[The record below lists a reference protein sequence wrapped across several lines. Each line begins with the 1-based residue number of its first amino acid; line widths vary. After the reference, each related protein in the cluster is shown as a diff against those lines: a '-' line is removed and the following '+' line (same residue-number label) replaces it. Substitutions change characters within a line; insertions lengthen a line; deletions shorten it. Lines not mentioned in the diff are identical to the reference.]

1 MPYNLFVCLLGLA
14 GWGRGGEPRPTASAY
29 GPENARKERRRAA
42 TSSGMGMIPGDII
55 EDRHWVIPAR
65 ATPSSGYL
73 PSSSSPFRPPLVV

>member
-42 TSSGMGMIPGDII
+42 VASGMGSTLGDMIEEIG
-55 EDRHWVIPAR
+55 VGAS
-65 ATPSSGYL
+65 PS
-73 PSSSSPFRPPLVV
+73 